1 MLKDVF
7 GNYSKY
13 TIKAKKLAIVNQTK
27 FSLDAMTTKFE
38 EILNKYLPNF
48 EDQPQQV
55 QLNLPKLKKVSKTE
69 GPPKLEL
76 PKLKKVK

>member
-1 MLKDVF
+1 M
-7 GNYSKY
+7 
-13 TIKAKKLAIVNQTK
+13 TK
-27 FSLDAMTTKFE
+27 KFE

-69 GPPKLEL
+69 EPPKLEL